1 MSLATD
7 GASPSLYSTFIA
19 AVQLHDVYATRI
31 LARRLVP
38 TIPPSATLTQATHR
52 ITYGIPA
59 LSNQELIRNPFDG
72 EMLLANATFSISCP
86 IIVHNVRRVAFKY
99 ESSWTLLYH
108 FDTTFISQWGSFD
121 QATQRN
127 LLDMFRSTN
136 VPVNV
141 WPYIRT
147 EVHRST
153 ATFGIPP
160 IVLGVLRRA

>member
-1 MSLATD
+1 MSLATN
-7 GASPSLYSTFIA
+7 GASRTLYSTFIA

-52 ITYGIPA
+52 ISYGIPA
-59 LSNQELIRNPFDG
+59 LSTQELISNPFDG
-72 EMLLANATFSISCP
+72 EMLLANATFSVSCP
-86 IIVHNVRRVAFKY
+86 ILVNNVRRVAFKY
-99 ESSWTLLYH
+99 ESSWALLYH
-108 FDTTFISQWGSFD
+108 FTKLFISQWDSFD
-121 QATQRN
+121 EVTKRN
-127 LLDMFRSTN
+127 LLEMFRSTN